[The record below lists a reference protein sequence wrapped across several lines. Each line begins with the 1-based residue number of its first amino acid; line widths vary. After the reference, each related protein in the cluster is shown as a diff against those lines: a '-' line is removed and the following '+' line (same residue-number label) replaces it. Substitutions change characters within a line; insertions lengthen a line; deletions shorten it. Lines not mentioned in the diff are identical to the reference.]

1 MADGSGGPSSV
12 ACQARW
18 PWAGPL
24 TSLTLTFR
32 LCMRWGEAMW
42 CGTECSSWTVT
53 ATSSYLSSPLLC
65 LEAFK
70 VFPNEL
76 FSSQLVP
83 P

>member
-1 MADGSGGPSSV
+1 
-12 ACQARW
+12 
-18 PWAGPL
+18 
-24 TSLTLTFR
+24 
-32 LCMRWGEAMW
+32 MRWGEAMW
-42 CGTECSSWTVT
+42 CGTEYSSWTVT

-83 P
+83 S